1 MIKSVPMGTG
11 GFKNRENLRD
21 VIYVRPLLYNRDFL
35 GWKELRGVK
44 KKSLMKTNRFDV
56 HNKTIFG

>member
-1 MIKSVPMGTG
+1 MIKSVTMGRG
-11 GFKNRENLRD
+11 CFNNRVNLRD
-21 VIYVRPLLYNRDFL
+21 VIYVRPLLLNRDFL

-44 KKSLMKTNRFDV
+44 KKFLMKTNRYDV